1 MLSDKQIWPLAYSLS
16 TGLAL
21 AFLLGLLSGCATVP
35 VYGQKTEGAST
46 GYTDERLAQNRFRVT
61 YSGSAS
67 TKRETVEDF
76 LLFRAAQVTLEA
88 GASWFVFDTRDTL
101 AHTTYFSDFNGFPP
115 GPGFGWRHRWEWW
128 PGEGAETTTAMTRY
142 QAYAEI
148 VTLSEAQA
156 DADPHALN
164 AQDVI
169 NRLDPKILPS
179 AATAK

>member
-1 MLSDKQIWPLAYSLS
+1 MRNNAAQPAAYSLS
-16 TGLAL
+16 ASLAL
-21 AFLLGLLSGCATVP
+21 ACLLGLLSGCVTAP
-35 VYGQKTEGAST
+35 VYSQKVEGAST

-67 TKRETVEDF
+67 TKREAVEDF

-88 GASWFVFDTRDTL
+88 GSSWFVFDTRDTL

-115 GPGFGWRHRWEWW
+115 GPGFGWRRRWQWW
-128 PGEGAETTTAMTRY
+128 PGDGTETTTAMTRY

-148 VTLSEAQA
+148 VTLSETQA
-156 DADPHALN
+156 HSDPHALN

-169 NRLDPKILPS
+169 NRLGPKILPS
-179 AATAK
+179 VATAK